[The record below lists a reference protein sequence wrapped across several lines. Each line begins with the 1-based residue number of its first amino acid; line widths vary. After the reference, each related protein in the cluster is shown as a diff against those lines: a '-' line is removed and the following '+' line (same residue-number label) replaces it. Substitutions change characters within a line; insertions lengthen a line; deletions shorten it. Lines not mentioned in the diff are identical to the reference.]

1 MQDNFSAS
9 RKDYRAIYKEFYD
22 IEFDSSFVIHHID
35 FDRTNNDIEN
45 LILLPRGL
53 HSKYH
58 QVIREIQGTPKS
70 ENPLIDLKITTDM
83 FYRRFAY
90 RDLAEVVSKIGDWVC
105 FRNLRYKMPDGY
117 KMKLAEGRWFVC
129 Q

>member
-35 FDRTNNDIEN
+35 FDRTNNDIDN

-58 QVIREIQGTPKS
+58 QVIREIQGTSKS

-90 RDLAEVVSKIGDWVC
+90 EDLAEVVTKIGDWVC

-117 KMKLAEGRWFVC
+117 KMELAEGR
-129 Q
+129 

>member
-35 FDRTNNDIEN
+35 FDRTNNDIDN

-58 QVIREIQGTPKS
+58 QVIREIQGTSKS

-90 RDLAEVVSKIGDWVC
+90 EDLAEVVTKIGDWVC
-105 FRNLRYKMPDGY
+105 FRNLRYKMLDGY
-117 KMKLAEGRWFVC
+117 KMKLAEGRWSIC

>member
-9 RKDYRAIYKEFYD
+9 RKDCRAIYKGFYD

-35 FDRTNNDIEN
+35 FDRTNNNIDN

-70 ENPLIDLKITTDM
+70 ENHLIDLKITTDM

-105 FRNLRYKMPDGY
+105 FRNLRYKMLDGH
-117 KMKLAEGRWFVC
+117 KMNLAEGRWFIC
-129 Q
+129 L

>member
-58 QVIREIQGTPKS
+58 QTIREIQGTPKS

-83 FYRRFAY
+83 LYRRFAY
-90 RDLAEVVSKIGDWVC
+90 EDLAEVVTKIGDWVC

-117 KMKLAEGRWFVC
+117 KMELAEGRWSIC

>member
-9 RKDYRAIYKEFYD
+9 RKDYRAIYKEFYE

-35 FDRTNNDIEN
+35 FDRTNNDIDN

-90 RDLAEVVSKIGDWVC
+90 EDLAEVVTKIGDWVC

-117 KMKLAEGRWFVC
+117 KMELAEGRWSIC

>member
-35 FDRTNNDIEN
+35 FDRTNNDIDN

-58 QVIREIQGTPKS
+58 QVIREIQGTSKS

-90 RDLAEVVSKIGDWVC
+90 EDLAEVVTKIGDWVC
-105 FRNLRYKMPDGY
+105 FRNLRYKMLDGY
-117 KMKLAEGRWFVC
+117 KMKLAEGR
-129 Q
+129 

>member
-35 FDRTNNDIEN
+35 FDRTNNDIDN

-58 QVIREIQGTPKS
+58 QVIREIQGTSKS
-70 ENPLIDLKITTDM
+70 ENPLIDLKIKTDM

-90 RDLAEVVSKIGDWVC
+90 EDLAEVVTKIGDWVC
-105 FRNLRYKMPDGY
+105 FRNLRYKMLDGY
-117 KMKLAEGRWFVC
+117 KMKLAEGR
-129 Q
+129 